1 MEAGMKIDT
10 MLAARRLVE
19 IADKPGLLDRISSYF
34 PPQTAAGRA
43 RWGKIV
49 AAFKAETLGGGSSAF
64 KAGGRLEIRR
74 AHDYKKRVGSFAA
87 SSRSASSEYL
97 DHLQKGPS

>member
-10 MLAARRLVE
+10 MLAARSLVE
-19 IADKPGLLDRISSYF
+19 IADNARFTRSRLFYF

-49 AAFKAETLGGGSSAF
+49 AAFKG
-64 KAGGRLEIRR
+64 
-74 AHDYKKRVGSFAA
+74 
-87 SSRSASSEYL
+87 
-97 DHLQKGPS
+97 